1 MSWLEALILGI
12 VQGLTEPLPVSS
24 SGHLILV
31 PWIGDFTYLREH
43 ERFNKTFDVAL
54 HIGTLAGVMFY
65 FRREVAMML
74 RGLVGLAKKRRAGNE
89 DERLALLMVIGTLP
103 AVVVGGLGED
113 FIDTRL
119 GEPWQI
125 AILLALFGLLLAWA
139 DRRPERRKLDSVGPR
154 DALNVGL
161 AQAMSLMPGVSRSG
175 VTITAGR
182 LLGLDRDA
190 AARFAFLLL
199 IPSTGGAVVFKG
211 AQVATDGLPP
221 GVVGPMLVGI
231 VAAGTSGYAAIA
243 ALLRFVR
250 TRTYDV
256 FVIYRLIVAA
266 IVLLLIAT
274 GVKEAEF

>member
-1 MSWLEALILGI
+1 M
-12 VQGLTEPLPVSS
+12 QPV
-24 SGHLILV
+24 LV
-31 PWIGDFTYLREH
+31 
-43 ERFNKTFDVAL
+43 ER
-54 HIGTLAGVMFY
+54 
-65 FRREVAMML
+65 
-74 RGLVGLAKKRRAGNE
+74 E

-139 DRRPERRKLDSVGPR
+139 DRRPERRKLDSVKPQ

-161 AQAMSLMPGVSRSG
+161 AQALSLMPGVSRSG

-199 IPSTGGAVVFKG
+199 IPSTAGAVVFKG
-211 AQVATDGLPP
+211 AQVAVDGLPE

-231 VAAGTSGYAAIA
+231 AAAGISGYAAIA
-243 ALLRFVR
+243 GLLRFVR

-256 FVIYRLIVAA
+256 FVIYRLIIAA
-266 IVLLLIAT
+266 IVALLILT
-274 GVKEAEF
+274 GVKEATF

>member
-1 MSWLEALILGI
+1 MTELQALILGI

-31 PWIGDFTYLREH
+31 PWIGDFTYLREN
-43 ERFNKTFDVAL
+43 EVFNKTFDVAL

-65 FRREVAMML
+65 FRTEVAMML
-74 RGLVGLAKKRRAGNE
+74 RGLRRLITRRKVESE
-89 DERLALLMVIGTLP
+89 DDRLALLMVIGTLP
-103 AVVVGGLGED
+103 AVFFGAIGED
-113 FIDTRL
+113 FIDTKL

-125 AILLALFGLLLAWA
+125 AILLAVFGLLLAWA
-139 DRRPERRKLDSVGPR
+139 DRRPETRKLDSVGPR
-154 DALNVGL
+154 DAVQVGL
-161 AQAMSLMPGVSRSG
+161 MQALALIPGVSRSG

-211 AQVATDGLPP
+211 AQTAAEGLPP
-221 GVVGPMLVGI
+221 GVIGPMLIGI
-231 VAAGTSGYAAIA
+231 AAAAVSGYAAIA
-243 ALLRFVR
+243 GLLRFVR
-250 TRTYDV
+250 TRNYDI

-274 GVKEAEF
+274 GVKEANF

>member
-31 PWIGDFTYLREH
+31 PWIGDFTYLREN
-43 ERFNKTFDVAL
+43 EVFNKTFDVAL
-54 HIGTLAGVMFY
+54 HIGTLAGVMVY
-65 FRREVAMML
+65 FRKEVAMML
-74 RGLVGLAKKRRAGNE
+74 RGLVGLARHRAARDE

-139 DRRPERRKLDSVGPR
+139 DRRPERRKLDSVKPG

-161 AQAMSLMPGVSRSG
+161 AQALSLMPGVSRSG

-211 AQVATDGLPP
+211 VQVATEGLPE

-231 VAAGTSGYAAIA
+231 AAAAVSGYAAIA
-243 ALLRFVR
+243 ALLAFVR

-266 IVLLLIAT
+266 IVGLLILT
-274 GVKEAEF
+274 GLKEATF

>member
-1 MSWLEALILGI
+1 MNELEALILGI

-31 PWIGDFTYLREH
+31 PWIGDFTYLREN

-54 HIGTLAGVMFY
+54 HIGTLVGVMLY
-65 FRREVAMML
+65 FRKEVAMML
-74 RGLVGLAKKRRAGNE
+74 RGLWRLSTRRRVESE
-89 DERLALLMVIGTLP
+89 DDRLAMLMVIGTVP

-113 FIDTRL
+113 LIDTRL

-125 AILLALFGLLLAWA
+125 AILLAVFGLLLAWA
-139 DRRPERRKLDSVGPR
+139 DRRPEQRKIDSVGAK
-154 DALNVGL
+154 DAWKVGL
-161 AQAMSLMPGVSRSG
+161 AQALSLMPGVSRSG

-199 IPSTGGAVVFKG
+199 IPSTAGAIVFKG
-211 AQVATDGLPP
+211 TQTAFEGLPE

-231 VAAGTSGYAAIA
+231 AAAAVSGYAAIA
-243 ALLRFVR
+243 GLLRFVR
-250 TRTYDV
+250 TRTYDS
-256 FVIYRLIVAA
+256 FVVYRLIVAA
-266 IVLLLIAT
+266 IVGLLILT
-274 GVKEAEF
+274 GVKDAEF